1 MVDLFSDNAPQI
13 RVTTSAPWFRVMAFR
28 ACVQTL
34 LTSWKKTAQKQ
45 ENSIAMTPI
54 RWLIVLIL
62 SIGVFLFS
70 TVVSTH
76 DALAVLYVLC
86 ILFIAEA
93 GSARTIVAAGATYS
107 ALAVLSFLFK
117 HYGESFNSAYIR
129 LGISLVAIVVAT
141 FLSRRAQA
149 GRSRLSEQ
157 SLWLALTHDT
167 VIIRDNDD
175 RIIDWNEGATRLYG
189 WSRDEA
195 LGKKVQAL
203 LKTSF
208 PTTNTPRLA
217 PGALWSG
224 EITRLDR
231 DGRPMIL
238 TSTWMGRVGEYG
250 GEGGVIELSADLTQ
264 ERLAQAGRMESES
277 RYKAIFNGAGV
288 PIFELSTNS
297 HGADAIVLAQNDA
310 ADRLV
315 GPKETY
321 AADLTKI
328 LDDEGRRLFRDAII
342 RALAEG
348 ARQEMSC
355 RVMPRESCQRDV
367 AFTVSHGAQ
376 YGESHTVLVTAVD
389 MTERNQAR
397 MRVEQMQTDLAHASR
412 ISALGQMTAVVAH
425 EINQPLMATV
435 TFARSGRRWLR
446 RDAPDLDEVGRCL
459 DGIVS
464 TGERAARVVERI
476 RAMSRRQTPEHEKL
490 SLANVITETVE
501 ILSSEFQRYGVR
513 VENHVTA
520 PNLYFV
526 GDRVQ
531 IHQVLVN
538 VMLNAAQAMSVV
550 SGRPRNL
557 VLSAAKDVSRTILTL
572 TVEDSGAGFP
582 PELLEDGVAP
592 FISSKEG
599 GVGLGLSVS
608 RTIMETHEGRLNV
621 NNRPEGGASV
631 ELQWPVLEESR

>member
-1 MVDLFSDNAPQI
+1 M
-13 RVTTSAPWFRVMAFR
+13 
-28 ACVQTL
+28 TL
-34 LTSWKKTAQKQ
+34 T
-45 ENSIAMTPI
+45 

-107 ALAVLSFLFK
+107 ALAVLSFLIK

-129 LGISLVAIVVAT
+129 LGISLIAIAVAT

-195 LGKKVQAL
+195 LGKKVQSL

-208 PTTNTPRLA
+208 PATSAPRLA

-288 PIFELSTNS
+288 PIFELSTDS
-297 HGADAIVLAQNDA
+297 RGADAIVMAQNEA

-315 GPKETY
+315 GPKEAY

-348 ARQEMSC
+348 VRQELSC

-376 YGESHTVLVTAVD
+376 YGESHTILVTAVD

-464 TGERAARVVERI
+464 TGERAARVVQRI

-520 PNLYFV
+520 PDLYFV

-538 VMLNAAQAMSVV
+538 VMLNAAQAMSTV
-550 SGRPRNL
+550 SDRPRNL
-557 VLSAAKDVSRTILTL
+557 ILSAAKDVSRMSLTL
-572 TVEDSGAGFP
+572 TVEDSGTGFP

>member
-1 MVDLFSDNAPQI
+1 M
-13 RVTTSAPWFRVMAFR
+13 
-28 ACVQTL
+28 TL
-34 LTSWKKTAQKQ
+34 T
-45 ENSIAMTPI
+45 

-93 GSARTIVAAGATYS
+93 GGARTIVTAGAVYS
-107 ALAVLSFLFK
+107 ALAIISFLIK
-117 HYGESFNSAYIR
+117 HYGESFDSAYIR
-129 LGISLVAIVVAT
+129 LGISLVAIAVAT

-149 GRSRLSEQ
+149 GRSQLSEQ

-167 VIIRDNDD
+167 VIIRDGGD

-189 WSRDEA
+189 WSREEA
-195 LGKKVQAL
+195 LGKKVQSL

-208 PTTNTPRLA
+208 PTTIVPHLA

-264 ERLAQAGRMESES
+264 ERLAQAGRIESES

-288 PIFELSTNS
+288 PIFELSTDS
-297 HGADAIVLAQNDA
+297 QGADVIVLAQNDA

-315 GPKETY
+315 GPKETG

-328 LDDEGRRLFRDAII
+328 LDGDGHRLFRDAIV

-348 ARQEMSC
+348 VRQELSC
-355 RVMPRESCQRDV
+355 RVIPEKSSPRDV
-367 AFTVSHGAQ
+367 AFTVSPGAQ
-376 YGESHTVLVTAVD
+376 YGESRTILVTAVD

-446 RDAPDLDEVGRCL
+446 RDTPDLDEVGRCL

-476 RAMSRRQTPEHEKL
+476 RAMSRRQTSEHEKL
-490 SLANVITETVE
+490 SLAHLVTETVE

-513 VENHVTA
+513 VENCVTA
-520 PNLYFV
+520 PDLYFI

-538 VMLNAAQAMSVV
+538 VMLNAAQAMGSI
-550 SGRPRNL
+550 SGRPRRLILN
-557 VLSAAKDVSRTILTL
+557 AAQDISRGNLTL
-572 TVEDSGAGFP
+572 TIDDNGAGFP
-582 PELLEDGVAP
+582 LALLEDGVAP
-592 FISSKEG
+592 FTSSKEG

-621 NNRPEGGASV
+621 KNRLEGGASV
-631 ELQWPVLEESR
+631 ELQWPALEEPQ